1 MSKYIDVMEAL
12 DILPEDLTQ
21 EQMSR
26 LKVLAEEVKDPTNMR
41 VVEAD
46 RIIEELGIDI
56 EKIQSKNT
64 RKEKGK
70 KIGRNERCPCGSGK
84 KWKKCCITTGRVQC

>member
-1 MSKYIDVMEAL
+1 MEAL
-12 DILPEDLTQ
+12 DILPEDLTP

-26 LKVLAEEVKDPTNMR
+26 LKVLAEAVRDPTNMK

-56 EKIQSKNT
+56 EKIQSKNA
-64 RKEKGK
+64 RKEEVK

-84 KWKKCCITTGRVQC
+84 KWKKCCMR